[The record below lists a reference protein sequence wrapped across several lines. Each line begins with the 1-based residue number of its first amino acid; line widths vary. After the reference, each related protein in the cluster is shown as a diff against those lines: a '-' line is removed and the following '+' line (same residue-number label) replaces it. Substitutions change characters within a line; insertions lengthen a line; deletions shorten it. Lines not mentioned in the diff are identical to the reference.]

1 MARRRD
7 QRVSVFEEL
16 LGYQLRRV
24 SVLMMEA
31 LGNGTRELGLTPSR
45 ATALVHIRLN
55 EGCDQTALGRA
66 LDINAATTMGMVN
79 ALVALG
85 AVERRRGADRRSNT
99 LHLTERGHEVAQAV
113 QELTAEHD
121 RAFFAGLTVH
131 ERDVLYALMRK
142 LRRIHAPIEAHAP
155 ATPTDSRRVK

>member
-31 LGNGTRELGLTPSR
+31 LAGATQELGLTPSR

-55 EGCDQTALGRA
+55 EGCDQTALGKA

-85 AVERRRGADRRSNT
+85 AVERRRGDDRRSNT
-99 LHLTERGHEVAQAV
+99 LHLSERGHQLADAV
-113 QELTAEHD
+113 QALTAEHD
-121 RAFFAGLTVH
+121 RAFFAGLTPQ
-131 ERDVLYALMRK
+131 ERAVLYALMRK
-142 LRRIHAPIEAHAP
+142 LRRAHSSDAD
-155 ATPTDSRRVK
+155 ASVAASDIRRVK

>member
-31 LGNGTRELGLTPSR
+31 LAARTVELGLTPSR
-45 ATALVHIRLN
+45 ATALVHMRLN
-55 EGCDQTALGRA
+55 EGCDQTTLGRA

-85 AVERRRGADRRSNT
+85 AVERRRGTDRRSNT
-99 LHLTERGHEVAQAV
+99 LHLTDRGHELAQAV

-121 RAFFAGLTVH
+121 RTFFSSLTPH
-131 ERDVLYALMRK
+131 ERQALYALMRK
-142 LRRIHAPIEAHAP
+142 LRRAHASMHDEP
-155 ATPTDSRRVK
+155 SATSTELRRIK

>member
-1 MARRRD
+1 MARRRH

-31 LGNGTRELGLTPSR
+31 LATATQELGLTPSR

-55 EGCDQTALGRA
+55 AGGDQTALGRA
-66 LDINAATTMGMVN
+66 LDINPATTMGMVN

-85 AVERRRGADRRSNT
+85 AVERRRGTDRRSNT
-99 LHLTERGHEVAQAV
+99 LHLTDRGEKLAQAV
-113 QELTAEHD
+113 QELTAHHD
-121 RAFFAGLTVH
+121 KAFFASLSAPQRRTLH
-131 ERDVLYALMRK
+131 SLLRK
-142 LRRIHAPIEAHAP
+142 LRRAHAPIDAGSP
-155 ATPTDSRRVK
+155 AMSNDRRVP

>member
-31 LGNGTRELGLTPSR
+31 LAAGTLELGLTPSR
-45 ATALVHIRLN
+45 ATALVHIALN
-55 EGCDQTALGRA
+55 EGCDQTALGKA
-66 LDINAATTMGMVN
+66 LDINAATTMGMIN

-85 AVERRRGADRRSNT
+85 AVERRRGTDRRSNT
-99 LHLTERGHEVAQAV
+99 LHLTDRGRELAHAAQDV
-113 QELTAEHD
+113 TTEHD
-121 RAFFAGLTVH
+121 RVFFAALTIP
-131 ERDVLYALMRK
+131 ERQVLSAL
-142 LRRIHAPIEAHAP
+142 LRRLRRAHATP
-155 ATPTDSRRVK
+155 GAETLPIKTATRRVK

>member
-16 LGYQLRRV
+16 LGYQLRRA

-31 LGNGTRELGLTPSR
+31 LAGRTVELGLTPSR

-66 LDINAATTMGMVN
+66 LDINPATTMGMVN

-99 LHLTERGHEVAQAV
+99 LHLTDRGHELATAV

-121 RAFFAGLTVH
+121 RIFFQALTAQ
-131 ERDVLYALMRK
+131 ERHVLYALLRK
-142 LRRIHAPIEAHAP
+142 LRRAHAS
-155 ATPTDSRRVK
+155 ADTDNTASADIRRVK

>member
-7 QRVSVFEEL
+7 QRTSVFEEL

-31 LGNGTRELGLTPSR
+31 LAARTIELGLTPSR
-45 ATALVHIRLN
+45 ATALVHIQLN
-55 EGCDQTALGRA
+55 EGCDQTTLGRA

-85 AVERRRGADRRSNT
+85 AVERRRGTDRRSNT
-99 LHLTERGHEVAQAV
+99 LHLTDRGRELAQSV
-113 QELTAEHD
+113 RELTADHD
-121 RAFFAGLTVH
+121 HAFFSSLTAQ
-131 ERDVLYALMRK
+131 ERQVLHALLRK
-142 LRRIHAPIEAHAP
+142 VRRAHASMHDDPTAISTELRRI
-155 ATPTDSRRVK
+155 K

>member
-31 LGNGTRELGLTPSR
+31 LAARTVELGLTPSR
-45 ATALVHIRLN
+45 ATALVHMRLN

-85 AVERRRGADRRSNT
+85 AVERRRGTDRRSNT
-99 LHLTERGHEVAQAV
+99 LHLTDRGRELAQAV

-121 RAFFAGLTVH
+121 RSFFSSLTPH
-131 ERDVLYALMRK
+131 ERQALYALMRK
-142 LRRIHAPIEAHAP
+142 LRSAHASMHDE
-155 ATPTDSRRVK
+155 PTTSTELRRIK